1 MGGAL
6 PQNFIKF
13 TVCLYTI
20 PGRIGIMMS
29 DILSK
34 GGDFMKNDPGLQE
47 EKKIP
52 ELPKPSWFQVA
63 GDVDDFIFYYETE
76 KTCSQR

>member
-1 MGGAL
+1 
-6 PQNFIKF
+6 
-13 TVCLYTI
+13 
-20 PGRIGIMMS
+20 
-29 DILSK
+29 
-34 GGDFMKNDPGLQE
+34 MKNDPGLQE

-63 GDVDDFIFYYETE
+63 GDADGFIFYYETE